1 MAFER
6 SNMTDQA
13 WTGDWDQPVDTNITV
28 EQLDEMVADYQR
40 KRDVYEAAKRESSD
54 KYKELAEAESKLQ
67 ETLKAMGKKSYKL
80 EGVGTFTRVM
90 KEVVKTPKTN
100 DDKTQLFEWIK
111 QNHGPDVLMSMVSI
125 NHQTLNSFY
134 REEAKR
140 AEDPAFKIPGV
151 EAPTSVENVSFRKA

>member
-1 MAFER
+1 M
-6 SNMTDQA
+6 SD
-13 WTGDWDQPVDTNITV
+13 DWASDWEQPVNTNITV
-28 EQLDEMVADYQR
+28 EELDEMVADYQT
-40 KRDVYEAAKRESSD
+40 KRDIYEEAKRESSE
-54 KYKELAEAESKLQ
+54 KYKDLAAAEGKLQ

-90 KEVVKTPKTN
+90 KEVVKTPKENTH
-100 DDKTQLFEWIK
+100 KKELFDWIK
-111 QNHGPDVLMSMVSI
+111 ENHGPDVLMSMVSI

-151 EAPTSVENVSFRKA
+151 DSPTSVENVSFRKA